1 MRPRPRGARRSLR
14 TFGSRARAF
23 LSARSTVGFDP
34 DAPRRLSTPSDA
46 FELRP
51 DAFQLHPAQALLE
64 TNYQNCKNNLETNK
78 SDLAFVK
85 DNVTITE
92 VSIARVYNW
101 DVKRRKDEVAAA
113 KAGGK

>member
-1 MRPRPRGARRSLR
+1 MR

-51 DAFQLHPAQALLE
+51 DAFELRPDAFQLHPAQAL
-64 TNYQNCKNNLETNK
+64 LETNK

>member
-1 MRPRPRGARRSLR
+1 LR

-34 DAPRRLSTPSDA
+34 DAPRRLSTPSDAFELRPDA